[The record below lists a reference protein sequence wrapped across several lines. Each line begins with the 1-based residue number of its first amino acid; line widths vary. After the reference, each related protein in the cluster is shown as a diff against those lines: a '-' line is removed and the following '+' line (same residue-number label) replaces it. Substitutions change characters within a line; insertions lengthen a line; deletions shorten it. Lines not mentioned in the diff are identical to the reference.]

1 MALRPILCA
10 LMFALS
16 GLGVPPSA
24 ADTPRSQIAGAQN
37 DRFEVALQLWLDGED
52 FQALTDLKSLSE
64 SGNTAAQ
71 IFLGRVSVTGHLHSY
86 LTAPMAR
93 KDRIALL
100 RQEGGV
106 SGKSWLYAARET
118 EPLAGALIDMGLL
131 GKKSAA
137 VQVLHDYGERTSA
150 SLTLSAMLHSG
161 DAAEVRDVL
170 RAARHKSS
178 GPDVVLLDQAVRLLQ
193 GGGEEFAGRARM
205 SGAWSD
211 GDGASE
217 TTILPTDWLVWAPF
231 GPTELRD
238 KPEALQIARRFA
250 PDVLEWTPI
259 RRLCTAHCPNSVDSC
274 TALGSSLTGNKSR
287 PFPFSSPSEALL
299 SNARYWASARIELD
313 VVRRMPDLRDW
324 PQVYPSVDACA
335 GPVFQALQRK
345 AL

>member
-1 MALRPILCA
+1 MALRPIFYA

-16 GLGVPPSA
+16 GLCVTPSG
-24 ADTPRSQIAGAQN
+24 ADAPRSQIAGAEE
-37 DRFEVALQLWLDGED
+37 DRFEAALQLWLDGED
-52 FQALTDLKSLSE
+52 FQALTALRLLSK

-86 LTAPMAR
+86 LTEPMTREA
-93 KDRIALL
+93 RIALL

-118 EPLAGALIDMGLL
+118 EPLAGAFIDMGLL
-131 GKKSAA
+131 GKKYAA
-137 VQVLHDYGERTSA
+137 VQVLQDYGESA
-150 SLTLSAMLHSG
+150 SVSLTLSAMLHSG
-161 DAAEVRDVL
+161 SNAEVRDLL
-170 RAARHKSS
+170 RAAPQTSHA
-178 GPDVVLLDQAVRLLQ
+178 DIVLLDHALRSLQ
-193 GGGEEFAGRARM
+193 GGGATFAGRARM
-205 SGAWSD
+205 GERWGDAMSPTGAVIS
-211 GDGASE
+211 
-217 TTILPTDWLVWAPF
+217 PKDWLVWAPF

-238 KPEALQIARRFA
+238 KPEALEIAQRHA
-250 PDVLEWTPI
+250 SDVLEWTPI
-259 RRLCTAHCPNSVDSC
+259 RHLCAAHCPTSVNSC

-299 SNARYWASARIELD
+299 PNARYWASARIELD

-324 PQVYPSVDACA
+324 PQVYPTVDACA